1 MQTINHP
8 YLKELEKELTKDRDY
23 CAALE
28 KRILLSKQNY
38 ESKTE
43 FEKNEIDIL
52 IMETE
57 ATLNIRKKVVYER
70 EEYFKRFVE
79 GFAKDAEDAEKHLDN
94 LLAQAKQ
101 KEKRIV
107 GMSDF
112 LKSLNMDLVKSDIE
126 AKVALYKR
134 LKSMLG

>member
-1 MQTINHP
+1 
-8 YLKELEKELTKDRDY
+8 
-23 CAALE
+23 
-28 KRILLSKQNY
+28 
-38 ESKTE
+38 
-43 FEKNEIDIL
+43 
-52 IMETE
+52 METE

-112 LKSLNMDLVKSDIE
+112 LKSLNMDLVKTDIE
-126 AKVALYKR
+126 AKVALHKR